1 MTKNQKNT
9 LTSIIESNKDYSE
22 SFNQGNLSAKPSKSI
37 AILTCMDTRIN
48 IEKVCG
54 LESGEAHIIRNAGGK
69 VTDDTMRSFVVSYK
83 LLGTKD
89 WFVIQH
95 TDCGLS
101 KITDEKMSS
110 LLESDLETA
119 SFENGDWNS
128 NKNDNSE
135 SGSSFGHQVEW
146 NTFLDLKKSILEDI
160 EKIKN
165 HPLTPSYINIYGLIY
180 DVKTG
185 ELESL
190 EN

>member
-69 VTDDTMRSFVVSYK
+69 VTDDTIRSFVVSYK

-101 KITDEKMSS
+101 KITDEKMAS

-128 NKNDNSE
+128 NKNNNSE

>member
-9 LTSIIESNKDYSE
+9 LTSIIESNEDYSE

-69 VTDDTMRSFVVSYK
+69 VTDDTIRSFVVSYK

-101 KITDEKMSS
+101 KITDEKMAS

>member
-69 VTDDTMRSFVVSYK
+69 VTDDTIRSFVVSYK

-101 KITDEKMSS
+101 KITDEKMAS

-135 SGSSFGHQVEW
+135 FGSSFGHQVEW

-185 ELESL
+185 ELETL

>member
-69 VTDDTMRSFVVSYK
+69 VTDDTIRSFVVSYK

-101 KITDEKMSS
+101 KITDEKMAS

-165 HPLTPSYINIYGLIY
+165 HPLTPGYINIYGLIY

>member
-69 VTDDTMRSFVVSYK
+69 VTDDTIRSFVVSYK

-101 KITDEKMSS
+101 KITDEKMAS
-110 LLESDLETA
+110 LLESNLETA

>member
-69 VTDDTMRSFVVSYK
+69 VTDDTIRSFVVSYK

-101 KITDEKMSS
+101 KITDEKMAS

-119 SFENGDWNS
+119 SFENGNWNS

>member
-69 VTDDTMRSFVVSYK
+69 VTDDTIRSFVVSYK

-101 KITDEKMSS
+101 KITDEKMVS

-185 ELESL
+185 ELETL

>member
-69 VTDDTMRSFVVSYK
+69 VTDDTIRSFVVSYK

-101 KITDEKMSS
+101 KITDEKMAS

-135 SGSSFGHQVEW
+135 SGSYFGHQVEW

-165 HPLTPSYINIYGLIY
+165 HPLTPSHINVYGLIY

-185 ELESL
+185 ELETL

>member
-69 VTDDTMRSFVVSYK
+69 VTDDTIRSFVVSYK

-101 KITDEKMSS
+101 KITDEKMAS

-165 HPLTPSYINIYGLIY
+165 HPLTPSHINVYGLIY

>member
-9 LTSIIESNKDYSE
+9 LTSIIESNEDYSE

-101 KITDEKMSS
+101 KITDEKMAS
-110 LLESDLETA
+110 LLESNLETA

-185 ELESL
+185 ELETL

>member
-101 KITDEKMSS
+101 KITDEKMAS

-128 NKNDNSE
+128 NKNDNTE

>member
-69 VTDDTMRSFVVSYK
+69 VTDDTIRSFVVSYK

-101 KITDEKMSS
+101 KITDEKMAS
-110 LLESDLETA
+110 LLESNLETA

-185 ELESL
+185 ELETL

>member
-69 VTDDTMRSFVVSYK
+69 VTDDTIRSFVVSYK

-101 KITDEKMSS
+101 KITDEKMAS

-185 ELESL
+185 ELETL

>member
-69 VTDDTMRSFVVSYK
+69 VTDDTIRSFVVSYK

-101 KITDEKMSS
+101 KITDEKMAS

-119 SFENGDWNS
+119 SFENGNWNS

-135 SGSSFGHQVEW
+135 SGSSFGHQVGW

>member
-69 VTDDTMRSFVVSYK
+69 VTDDTIRSFVVSYK

-101 KITDEKMSS
+101 KITDEKMAS

-146 NTFLDLKKSILEDI
+146 NTFLDLKKSILE
-160 EKIKN
+160 
-165 HPLTPSYINIYGLIY
+165 
-180 DVKTG
+180 
-185 ELESL
+185 
-190 EN
+190 

>member
-101 KITDEKMSS
+101 KITDEKMAS

>member
-69 VTDDTMRSFVVSYK
+69 VTDDTIRSFVVSYK

-101 KITDEKMSS
+101 KITDEKMAS
-110 LLESDLETA
+110 LLESDLEIA

-165 HPLTPSYINIYGLIY
+165 HPLTPSHINVYGLIY

>member
-69 VTDDTMRSFVVSYK
+69 VTDDTIRSFVVSYK

-101 KITDEKMSS
+101 KITDEKMAS